1 MLIQKLWTYVQ
12 TTRKTFVQTIEL
24 SSDVLWLGA
33 NSFVQTIRGSFVQQ
47 IEPSPDALS
56 MEEVVKL
63 FSTAFEQIC
72 GLREVDKLVLERFR
86 IIFQAAKDYGS
97 LLAKKVLFLGIDVS
111 SEWVVYKYDQ
121 GTWALMWPKAWI
133 EILADDDYLKNYI
146 NQELDRYEEEGKALS
161 EKVKLMKSLMQN
173 PPDTLEHDPL
183 LFGISGQI
191 PEVLRVVKILIW
203 IVYACIL

>member
-24 SSDVLWLGA
+24 SSDVLWLGG

-56 MEEVVKL
+56 MEEVVEL
-63 FSTAFEQIC
+63 FSAAFEQIC

-111 SEWVVYKYDQ
+111 SEWVVYKYDKVHGLLCGQ
-121 GTWALMWPKAWI
+121 RHG
-133 EILADDDYLKNYI
+133 LKY
-146 NQELDRYEEEGKALS
+146 
-161 EKVKLMKSLMQN
+161 
-173 PPDTLEHDPL
+173 
-183 LFGISGQI
+183 
-191 PEVLRVVKILIW
+191 
-203 IVYACIL
+203 

>member
-1 MLIQKLWTYVQ
+1 MFKQPVKLLFKQSY
-12 TTRKTFVQTIEL
+12 
-24 SSDVLWLGA
+24 SDVQH
-33 NSFVQTIRGSFVQQ
+33 VQ
-47 IEPSPDALS
+47 DALS

-146 NQELDRYEEEGKALS
+146 NQELDRYEEVSSFGALAGLFVCAQPTPGVYCMFS
-161 EKVKLMKSLMQN
+161 KY
-173 PPDTLEHDPL
+173 DPN
-183 LFGISGQI
+183 
-191 PEVLRVVKILIW
+191 R
-203 IVYACIL
+203 

>member
-1 MLIQKLWTYVQ
+1 MVKVKPGAKVI
-12 TTRKTFVQTIEL
+12 TIERAQN
-24 SSDVLWLGA
+24 VL
-33 NSFVQTIRGSFVQQ
+33 TIER
-47 IEPSPDALS
+47 
-56 MEEVVKL
+56 VVEL

>member
-1 MLIQKLWTYVQ
+1 MQIQ
-12 TTRKTFVQTIEL
+12 R
-24 SSDVLWLGA
+24 LGV
-33 NSFVQTIRGSFVQQ
+33 NSFVQQ
-47 IEPSPDALS
+47 IELSPDALS

-63 FSTAFEQIC
+63 FSTALEQIC

-133 EILADDDYLKNYI
+133 EILADDDYLKNYV
-146 NQELDRYEEEGKALS
+146 NQELDLYEEEGKALS